1 MSESPYSKRAPVST
15 EIPSPAYNTA
25 SLHSELNDILLD
37 TATCD
42 YYGYV
47 DNDGMMQ
54 IKCISNEKE
63 ALSTMTRLRWKYS
76 NAAQD
81 CPIISIKPLL
91 MHSNGL

>member
-1 MSESPYSKRAPVST
+1 MLSS
-15 EIPSPAYNTA
+15 AYNTA

-37 TATCD
+37 ASTCD

-47 DNDGMMQ
+47 DNDGMMH
-54 IKCISNEKE
+54 KENEKE
-63 ALSTMTRLRWKYS
+63 ALSIMARLRWKYS

-91 MHSNGL
+91 LRNA

>member
-1 MSESPYSKRAPVST
+1 VSVSPYSKRAPVST
-15 EIPSPAYNTA
+15 EILSSAYKTA
-25 SLHSELNDILLD
+25 SLHSEPNDILLD
-37 TATCD
+37 ASTCD

-76 NAAQD
+76 NAAQA

-91 MHSNGL
+91 IHNA